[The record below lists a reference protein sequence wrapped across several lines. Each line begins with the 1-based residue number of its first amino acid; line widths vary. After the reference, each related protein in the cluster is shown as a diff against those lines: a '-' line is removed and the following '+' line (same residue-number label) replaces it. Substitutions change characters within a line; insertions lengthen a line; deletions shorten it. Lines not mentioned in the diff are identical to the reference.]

1 MNICFFIIK
10 AYTIKHLYVLME
22 IYQPIYNVV
31 VLLIRTLKNLYKYID
46 YKVVKVFTFSNKSKN
61 LLFLFNFLS
70 RSYAS

>member
-31 VLLIRTLKNLYKYID
+31 VLVIRILRNLYKYID
-46 YKVVKVFTFSNKSKN
+46 YKVIKGFTFSNKSQN
-61 LLFLFNFLS
+61 LVFLFNFLN